1 MNKRYDQEAAVAI
14 CYPLSAVG
22 CRLSAY
28 RCRSSR
34 LQLVIQGRLTS
45 SKEPF
50 PPPAEQFPNK
60 LTPLSSGL
68 RPAPFRSDKQ
78 KEGPFMGRL
87 RANFA
92 RLGNPMQDCHLRK
105 EPTLRNLLLCLQG
118 RMTESQSPL
127 PKEGGGAVRRR
138 RIGASVLS
146 DIFGAYHQDFNQLFS
161 EEGALQFVMRRSAN
175 PQSPVPSPQSP
186 VPSPQSPIPN
196 PLSPIPNPQSP
207 ILIPLFPC
215 PTNPPL
221 DRGPQGG
228 VVL

>member
-1 MNKRYDQEAAVAI
+1 MTRRRMS
-14 CYPLSAVG
+14 LSAIR

-28 RCRSSR
+28 RCRISC
-34 LQLVIQGRLTS
+34 LQLVIRGRLTG

-68 RPAPFRSDKQ
+68 RPAPFRSGKQ

-175 PQSPVPSPQSP
+175 LQ
-186 VPSPQSPIPN
+186 
-196 PLSPIPNPQSP
+196 SPIPNPQSSFP
-207 ILIPLFPC
+207 CLPVPLSHC

-221 DRGPQGG
+221 TGDPRG
-228 VVL
+228 V

>member
-1 MNKRYDQEAAVAI
+1 MVSITAGTEILCLWLRMTESKGHPMTGAYRVGGRDCEAAFLCHPVTF
-14 CYPLSAVG
+14 PPPT
-22 CRLSAY
+22 
-28 RCRSSR
+28 
-34 LQLVIQGRLTS
+34 VIQGRLTG

-68 RPAPFRSDKQ
+68 RPAPFRSGKQ

-175 PQSPVPSPQSP
+175 PQSPF
-186 VPSPQSPIPN
+186 PIP
-196 PLSPIPNPQSP
+196 
-207 ILIPLFPC
+207 
-215 PTNPPL
+215 
-221 DRGPQGG
+221 
-228 VVL
+228 